1 MAIFA
6 NAQSAIMFAITLSFT
21 MLLIAVFCG
30 GMVDEL
36 YSANLKLEG
45 SETEYA
51 GTMQLG
57 LFSALNMFHAILVG
71 ISLFGWGVALQSAF
85 AKDSGSRY
93 IR

>member
-36 YSANLKLEG
+36 YSANLKLAG

-51 GTMQLG
+51 ESMQLN
-57 LFSALNMFHAILVG
+57 LFSALNMFHAILFG